1 MFDKIKQQMQMFKQA
16 GDMMKDESVR
26 ALLMH
31 PKFQELMK
39 DKDFQKIAQQQ
50 DMMKLATHPKFQ
62 QLMRDPEM
70 MQLLA
75 KAQSSMAEKKK
86 A

>member
-70 MQLLA
+70 MQMLA
-75 KAQSSMAEKKK
+75 KAQSSMSKKK
-86 A
+86 E